1 MTVTRV
7 AHNTIAHLIGKVVA
21 TLIGIVTI
29 GLMTRYL
36 GQEQFGWYTT
46 AIGFLQ
52 IVGILIDFGLV
63 LVTGQMLGRGGDEKR
78 TIHNLLAF
86 RVLTAFVAYVVAGAI
101 IWFFPYN
108 LEIKLGVQ
116 TASFAFFLIAVNQIL
131 TGIFQKHLQ
140 AVWVG
145 VGETA
150 QRVALLI
157 SVIVVMRW
165 NHGFLPIMIATVTAG
180 IVQTAMLAL
189 RAHRLVPLGFAFDRA
204 VWKEIVT
211 KCWPIA
217 ISIAFNLIYL
227 RADILIL
234 SLTRTQSEVGLYGA
248 AYRIMDVTTAV
259 PIIFMGLLL
268 PLLAMA
274 WSQKNQAQFQHFISR
289 SFTIFSIVAMPML
302 FGGIMLATPLM
313 QLIAGDEF
321 TASGPIVKILLI
333 ALMGGFLGALFGH
346 TIVAINHQRKTIW
359 IYMVTAVLTLIGYLI
374 FIPQYGVLGAAW
386 MTVFSEVLAGALLWG
401 YVRRVTQTRVVFMPL
416 LKATLASFLMV
427 LVLLPLRELH
437 VLILIALGALVYG
450 LAILALRGVPW
461 EAVKALARPRS

>member
-1 MTVTRV
+1 MTITRV
-7 AHNTIAHLIGKVVA
+7 AHNTIAHLIGKVIA
-21 TLIGIVTI
+21 TLVGIVTI

-78 TIHNLLAF
+78 IIHNLLAF
-86 RVLTAFVAYVVAGAI
+86 RIITAFVAYVIAGAI

-116 TASFAFFLIAVNQIL
+116 TASFAFFLIAINQIL

-145 VGETA
+145 VGEA
-150 QRVALLI
+150 VQRVALLI
-157 SVIVVMRW
+157 SIVVVMRW
-165 NHGFLPIMIATVTAG
+165 DHGFLAIMIATVTAG

-189 RAHRLVPLGFAFDRA
+189 RAHRLVPLWFAFDRD
-204 VWKEIVT
+204 VWSEIFT

-234 SLTRTQSEVGLYGA
+234 SLVRTQSEVGLYGA

-268 PLLAMA
+268 PLLSAA
-274 WSQKNQAQFQHFISR
+274 WTQKNQEQFQHLIER
-289 SFTIFSIVAMPML
+289 GFTVLSIVAVPML
-302 FGGIMLATPLM
+302 FGGILLATPIM
-313 QLIAGDEF
+313 RLIAGDEF

-359 IYMVTAVLTLIGYLI
+359 IYMVTAVLTLVGYLI
-374 FIPQYGVLGAAW
+374 FIPRYGVHGAAW
-386 MTVFSEVLAGALLWG
+386 MTVFSEVLAGALLWW
-401 YVRRVTQTRVVFMPL
+401 YVRHITQAHVVLMPL
-416 LKATLASFLMV
+416 LKATLASLLMV

-437 VLILIALGALVYG
+437 VLILIALGALVYC
-450 LAILALRGVPW
+450 LAIIALRGVPW
-461 EAVKALARPRS
+461 EAVRTLVRRT